1 MRLQVDILLS
11 TFNGADYLDEQLASI
26 AAQDIDEW
34 QLIIRD
40 DGSTDDS
47 VSIIKAFVLKYPD
60 KVFFISDGSSRL
72 GVVASYECL
81 LAESRS
87 QYIAFCDQDD
97 VWLPDKLKK
106 LTDCIQHLERI
117 NKPDM
122 PVLVHSDLYVVNEN
136 LKELADSFWQY
147 QKLNP
152 KKMQSLERLLVQNCV
167 TGCASLFNRSLRE
180 MVLPIPKD
188 VIMHDWWISL
198 IAISNGKIYHINS
211 KTVKYRQ
218 YAGNVIG
225 AKKWSFGYIM
235 QSISRNRDLYKKS
248 ITKTRNQAKALLQS
262 GKLSGEKAEIVSQYV
277 DLYERGWLD
286 KRMTLIRLGFLKY
299 GFIRNV
305 AFIFWV

>member
-1 MRLQVDILLS
+1 MSHLIDILLS
-11 TFNGADYLDEQLASI
+11 TYNGAEYLNEQLTSI

-34 QLIIRD
+34 RLIVRD
-40 DGSTDDS
+40 DGSTDSS
-47 VSIIKAFVLKYPD
+47 VSIIKAFVVAYPD
-60 KVFFISDGSSRL
+60 RVQFISEPSVRL
-72 GVVASYECL
+72 GVVASYEYL
-81 LAESRS
+81 LSKSRS

-97 VWLPDKLKK
+97 VWLPDKLKI
-106 LTDCIQHLERI
+106 LRESIQDLESM
-117 NKPDM
+117 NLPEM
-122 PVLVHSDLYVVNEN
+122 PILIHSDLRVVNEY
-136 LKELADSFWQY
+136 LEEVADSFWKY

-152 KKMQSLERLLVQNCV
+152 TKMQTLQRLLVQNCV
-167 TGCASLFNRSLRE
+167 TGCALMINRSLLNH
-180 MVLPIPKD
+180 VLPIPKD
-188 VIMHDWWISL
+188 AIMHDWWISL
-198 IAISNGKIYHINS
+198 IAVSKGKVHHINL

-218 YAGNVIG
+218 YADNVIG

-235 QSISRNRDLYKKS
+235 QGISRNGDLYKKS

-277 DLYERGWLD
+277 DLYERDWLD